1 MIYKNGYIYK
11 IDNGNSIYYGSTTR
25 NINNRYAQHI
35 NAYNRFKNYG
45 GSYISSF
52 ALFETGNMAMIALV
66 ETLTNVTKQELLQC
80 ERSHIEKNE
89 CINVNMPYRTYA
101 EKLQY
106 SRDYH
111 RQNFT
116 HINDRKNEKV
126 LCNSCNRSVS
136 RTNITHHYKSKKH
149 QNLINI

>member
-1 MIYKNGYIYK
+1 
-11 IDNGNSIYYGSTTR
+11 
-25 NINNRYAQHI
+25 
-35 NAYNRFKNYG
+35 
-45 GSYISSF
+45 
-52 ALFETGNMAMIALV
+52 MIALV

-136 RTNITHHYKSKKH
+136 RTNITQSKLKK
-149 QNLINI
+149 L